1 MMCTKHEKEKAKM
14 QATIEKLQE
23 AFCDKESKLQVS
35 KELKVNIIHFSII
48 DYEMV

>member
-35 KELKVNIIHFSII
+35 KELKLYPFFFAITNYVK
-48 DYEMV
+48 V